1 MFLKSLTFDPSQWHS
16 CFTHDWSS
24 CDRGMNCYTYA
35 LNNPSYH
42 WSVPGL
48 GFVKSFPQ
56 PYYDSFNV
64 QFKGV
69 SLEKY
74 REIIM
79 QGAIA
84 DGLIPVADPIK
95 QDGYY
100 LVALR
105 FNDDPKS
112 LDFDWYRQDDDGLW
126 SHKDGWHRPTNLDS
140 EKQVITDPR
149 YLADRD
155 YPVFASFFLAPR
167 AGIVLT
173 KKFPIGKAPIIDDS
187 KPGSHT

>member
-1 MFLKSLTFDPSQWHS
+1 
-16 CFTHDWSS
+16 
-24 CDRGMNCYTYA
+24 MNCYTYA

-69 SLEKY
+69 SLDAY
-74 REIIM
+74 RNRII
-79 QGAIA
+79 QGALA
-84 DGLIPVADPIK
+84 DGLRAVTDPIP

-155 YPVFASFFLAPR
+155 YPVFASFFLVPR